1 MDSASPVAG
10 ILVSSAASGR
20 AGLFRPLRTFR
31 LGGEGDGMLL
41 IRGLPIGDPL
51 PPTAD
56 SGYLHGSWKE
66 VAVSTITQLM
76 IATSQALTPSRIVTP
91 EVTPLFPEI
100 VSPPDSV
107 TDLASYLESRREHI
121 DLMLGDAGAV
131 LFRGF
136 PVRTAEDFQVA
147 VRTSSPELLSY
158 TYRSSPRTREI
169 AGVYTSTEYPSAEE
183 IPMHN
188 ENSYAHA
195 WPLRIWFY
203 CPQPATAGGATP
215 IADSRSV
222 ARRLDPALV
231 KRFADLGVMYVRN
244 YRKGVDL
251 PWQEVFQTDDK
262 AEVQRFC
269 DEAHITCEWRG
280 EELRTRQ
287 VCQGVTTHPRTGAVA
302 WFNQAHLFHPTAL
315 REKVRKTLFDL
326 FGQEGLPRYACY
338 GDASPIADEDLAA
351 IRDP

>member
-1 MDSASPVAG
+1 
-10 ILVSSAASGR
+10 
-20 AGLFRPLRTFR
+20 
-31 LGGEGDGMLL
+31 
-41 IRGLPIGDPL
+41 
-51 PPTAD
+51 
-56 SGYLHGSWKE
+56 
-66 VAVSTITQLM
+66 
-76 IATSQALTPSRIVTP
+76 
-91 EVTPLFPEI
+91 
-100 VSPPDSV
+100 
-107 TDLASYLESRREHI
+107 
-121 DLMLGDAGAV
+121 
-131 LFRGF
+131 
-136 PVRTAEDFQVA
+136 
-147 VRTSSPELLSY
+147 
-158 TYRSSPRTREI
+158 
-169 AGVYTSTEYPSAEE
+169 
-183 IPMHN
+183 MHN

-203 CPQPATAGGATP
+203 CHQPATAGGATP

-287 VCQGVTTHPRTGAVA
+287 VCQGVATHPRTGAVA

-315 REKVRKTLFDL
+315 RERVRKTLFDL

-338 GDASPIADEDLAA
+338 GDGSPIADEDLAA
-351 IRDP
+351 IRDAYQAEMVNVAWEQGDVLVLDNMLVAHGRRPFTPPRRILVAMTDSFQPS

>member
-10 ILVSSAASGR
+10 ILVSSAVSGR
-20 AGLFRPLRTFR
+20 PGLFRQLRTFR
-31 LGGEGDGMLL
+31 LGREGDGMLL

-136 PVRTAEDFQVA
+136 PVRTAEDFQAA

-158 TYRSSPRTREI
+158 TYRSSPRTS
-169 AGVYTSTEYPSAEE
+169 GFT
-183 IPMHN
+183 
-188 ENSYAHA
+188 
-195 WPLRIWFY
+195 
-203 CPQPATAGGATP
+203 ATNP
-215 IADSRSV
+215 PR
-222 ARRLDPALV
+222 
-231 KRFADLGVMYVRN
+231 
-244 YRKGVDL
+244 
-251 PWQEVFQTDDK
+251 
-262 AEVQRFC
+262 
-269 DEAHITCEWRG
+269 RG
-280 EELRTRQ
+280 EPPLSRTAAVWPGGWILR
-287 VCQGVTTHPRTGAVA
+287 
-302 WFNQAHLFHPTAL
+302 
-315 REKVRKTLFDL
+315 
-326 FGQEGLPRYACY
+326 
-338 GDASPIADEDLAA
+338 S
-351 IRDP
+351 